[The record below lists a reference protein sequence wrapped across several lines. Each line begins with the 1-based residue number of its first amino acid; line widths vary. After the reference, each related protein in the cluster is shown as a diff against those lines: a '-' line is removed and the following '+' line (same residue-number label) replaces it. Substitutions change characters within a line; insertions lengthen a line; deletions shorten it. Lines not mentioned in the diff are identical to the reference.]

1 MSKHWLEVVDVEK
14 LVNFSRKMVFHNFD
28 DSTKGM
34 EDAEFF
40 DSLDKIGS
48 EINEE
53 MNKLLPYIECKN
65 MFMPLCKVQYR
76 KKSKARYFL
85 IKEDD
90 YDDFL
95 VQLSYR
101 MSSNIVK
108 GLVEKGVL
116 ESAFDDERNDFV
128 FWVKNHEDEQSKE
141 KPETD

>member
-1 MSKHWLEVVDVEK
+1 
-14 LVNFSRKMVFHNFD
+14 
-28 DSTKGM
+28 
-34 EDAEFF
+34 
-40 DSLDKIGS
+40 
-48 EINEE
+48 
-53 MNKLLPYIECKN
+53 

-108 GLVEKGVL
+108 GLVEKAYWNQHLMMNGMIL
-116 ESAFDDERNDFV
+116 YFG
-128 FWVKNHEDEQSKE
+128 
-141 KPETD
+141 